1 MKVSVV
7 IPIYNVE
14 KYIVACV
21 NSVRNQTLT
30 DIEIICIHDNGSDN
44 SFELVKQMAKEDSR
58 ICLYENDENMGLAAT
73 RNKGMDFATGQYIYF
88 LDSDDMIVPDAL
100 EKLYERAEK
109 DMLEVQVFGACF
121 IYENEELKQK
131 FGSNPRKFKQNY
143 ENIISGQELFIEW
156 MKVWDWMPSQPR
168 FFYKKAF
175 LTENNI
181 RYEEGML
188 HEDEVFTFEVL
199 NYAKKIKVTQD
210 EFFIRRFRTSSIM
223 TGDPTIKNVEG
234 CVKIIA
240 RALESVDAVRLSE
253 AWNKAVKFYVY
264 KIYKDA
270 VRKYKIAKEKLDE
283 NNLPIVISEE
293 LSNDSAKLTIFHM
306 IEAFGIWEEV

>member
-14 KYIVACV
+14 KYIEACV

-30 DIEIICIHDNGSDN
+30 DIEIICIHDKGSDN

-58 ICLYENDENMGLAAT
+58 ICLYENDKNMGLAAT
-73 RNKGMDFATGQYIYF
+73 RNKGMDIATGQYIYF
-88 LDSDDMIVPDAL
+88 LDSDDMIVSDAL

-109 DMLEVQVFGACF
+109 DMLEVQVFGASF
-121 IYENEELKQK
+121 IYENDELKEK
-131 FGSNPRKFKQNY
+131 FHTNPRIFKQNY
-143 ENIISGQELFIEW
+143 ENIITGQELFIEW

-175 LTENNI
+175 LTENHI
-181 RYEEGML
+181 RFEEGML

-199 NYAKKIKVTQD
+199 NYAKRIKVTQE
-210 EFFIRRFRTSSIM
+210 EFFIRRFRTASIM
-223 TGDPTIKNVEG
+223 TGNPTIKNVEG

-240 RALESVDAVRLSE
+240 RALASVDGVKLSKD
-253 AWNKAVKFYVY
+253 WNKAVKFYVY

-270 VRKYKIAKEKLDE
+270 VRKYKIAKEKLEE
-283 NNLPIVISEE
+283 NNLPTVISEE
-293 LSNDSAKLTIFHM
+293 ISNDPAMLTIFHM